1 MTDPTAHPDD
11 EDLIDHLA
19 AGEPAGSGVGRHLA
33 TCHACAETA
42 ALLALV
48 RDTVVDDARH
58 PVPAA
63 AVARAQALFRTM
75 TAETGRGVAA
85 PLAAMRRIAA
95 DLVFD
100 SWGRLAPGFAGVRG
114 NGESRHLV
122 WQADEFDIDVQVQ
135 PADAGFGRLLG
146 QVSAPE
152 GGRALSCVLSDR
164 SGEAVVSAGLDEFG
178 AFALDAPA
186 GAYDLLLETA
196 DAILVLPG
204 IQVG

>member
-11 EDLIDHLA
+11 DDLIGHLA
-19 AGEPAGSGVGRHLA
+19 AGSPAGSGVGRHLA
-33 TCHACAETA
+33 SCRACAETA

-58 PVPAA
+58 PVPAT
-63 AVARAQALFRTM
+63 AVARAQALFGADR
-75 TAETGRGVAA
+75 AGRGVAA
-85 PLAAMRRIAA
+85 PLAALRRIAA

-122 WQADEFDIDVQVQ
+122 WQAGEFDIDVQVQ
-135 PADAGFGRLLG
+135 PGEAGIGRLLG
-146 QVSAPE
+146 QVTAPE
-152 GGRALSCVLSDR
+152 GEPALTCVLSDR
-164 SGEAVVSAGLDEFG
+164 TGAAVATAELDEFG
-178 AFALDAPA
+178 GFALDAPA
-186 GAYDLLLETA
+186 GEFDLLLETT